1 MKFFH
6 HLALAGIIFLLFE
19 TFSISPSFAFDCT
32 KATTKTEL
40 AICAN
45 SELVDADDNMGRAYS
60 DLRNLLGVDGAKQ
73 VKISQRQWLKYRE
86 FQCEAEMRCI
96 FEETN
101 NRLERLINLAKTPLP
116 MIPIFYFQPG
126 SQDSYKIKIEGVKF
140 ADPITAGQQL
150 FNREIDKIIA
160 SAPVDEKT
168 DEQTVGPWEQEIFM
182 EVTRITPR
190 MISAT
195 VTTYDYSGGAHP
207 NSWSSGVNVNL
218 ENAKKLETTK
228 QFSTNAIQSLLSIC
242 TDKIVAEKSERFSG
256 EDYTASKLEE
266 DYPGE
271 INKHIMDM
279 NTWKF
284 DKDGATVRFNSY
296 EVGSYAD
303 GPFECEISTSLLNQ
317 LSNDPDLLTR

>member
-1 MKFFH
+1 MKFSH
-6 HLALAGIIFLLFE
+6 QLTLAGILFTCFTLVSFL
-19 TFSISPSFAFDCT
+19 PSFAFDCA

-45 SELVDADDNMGRAYS
+45 SELVDADDEMGRAYS
-60 DLRNLLGVDGAKQ
+60 NLRNQLGVDGAKQ

-86 FQCEAEMRCI
+86 FQCESEMRCI

-101 NRLERLINLAKTPLP
+101 NRLERLVNLAKTPLP
-116 MIPIFYFQPG
+116 MIPVFYFQAG

-140 ADPITAGQQL
+140 ADPYTAGQQL

-182 EVTRITPR
+182 EVTKITPR

-195 VTTYDYSGGAHP
+195 VITYDYSGGAHP
-207 NSWSSGVNVNL
+207 NSLSSGVNVNL

-228 QFSTNAIQSLLSIC
+228 QFSANAIQSLLSIC
-242 TDKIVAEKSERFSG
+242 TDKIVAEKSERFND

-271 INKHIMDM
+271 IKKHIMDM
-279 NTWKF
+279 NTWIF

-303 GPFECEISTSLLNQ
+303 GPFDCEISTSLLKQ